1 MGWASERKAIQSRL
15 ETLWTLTPIKFEN
28 VPFPEQRN
36 AYVALFLRH
45 GDRSQLTLGTSPT
58 IQSVSAIIVQ
68 IFAPLD
74 TGTQLPKEY
83 ADVVAAIFDRQ
94 QFFTDDGD
102 LISCLT
108 ASAEAAGQNEEWI
121 QYNITIPYT
130 REEN

>member
-1 MGWASERKAIQSRL
+1 MGWASERKAIQERL
-15 ETLWTLTPIKFEN
+15 VANWSSTPIKFEGI
-28 VPFPEQRN
+28 PFMETHA

-68 IFAPLD
+68 IFTAGD
-74 TGTQLPKEY
+74 GGTHLPKQY
-83 ADVVAAIFDRQ
+83 ADAIAVIFDRV

-108 ASAEAAGQNEEWI
+108 ASIESAGDNDGWI
-121 QYNITIPYT
+121 QYNVTIPYT